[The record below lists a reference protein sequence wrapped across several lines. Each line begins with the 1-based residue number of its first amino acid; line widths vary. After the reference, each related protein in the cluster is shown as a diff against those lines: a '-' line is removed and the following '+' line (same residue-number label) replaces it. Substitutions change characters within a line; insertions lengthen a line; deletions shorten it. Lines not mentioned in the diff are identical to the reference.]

1 MKGIKA
7 ALCALALFAGFNA
20 MAQNEIRFGDML
32 VIRDYETVDEDG
44 NVEYATDI
52 KAGKSDYTIRR
63 RMRTHYPTFYM
74 GYSRL
79 GNSTLSPTFSPDFAA
94 GIGQKQSRSWDW
106 GIYTEGNSIPFNK
119 RGTIGISYALGV
131 GRSSYRLSG
140 GNYFYNDNGITRFG
154 NMPGN
159 ENVYDETWFR
169 YWSFRLPINLEL
181 QQYINKRPLFLTFG
195 PEVEIR
201 FSPKSLGRIN
211 GYKKKCSITQDFD
224 LNPLNINL
232 MAQVG
237 YDDIG
242 FMAKLSLIDLFQ
254 NPMRP
259 EPLIGGPG
267 MSPLN
272 CEVYPLTIGFSICY

>member
-1 MKGIKA
+1 MKNIRT
-7 ALCALALFAGFNA
+7 ALCALALLAGFNA

-79 GNSTLSPTFSPDFAA
+79 GNTTLSSSFSPDFAA

-119 RGTIGISYALGV
+119 RGTIGITYALGI
-131 GRSSYRLSG
+131 GRSSYKLTG
-140 GNYFYNDNGITRFG
+140 GNYFYDENGITHFG
-154 NMPGN
+154 SIPGN
-159 ENVYDETWFR
+159 DKVYDETWFR
-169 YWSFRLPINLEL
+169 YWSFRLPINFEL
-181 QQYINKRPLFLTFG
+181 QQYVNKKPLFLTFG
-195 PEVEIR
+195 PEVELR
-201 FSPKSLGRIN
+201 FSPKSLGRICDES
-211 GYKKKCSITQDFD
+211 KRRRITKDFD
-224 LNPLNINL
+224 INPLNVNL

-237 YDDIG
+237 YDNVG

-259 EPLIGGPG
+259 ESLVGGSG
-267 MSPLN
+267 MSTLN
-272 CEVYPLTIGFSICY
+272 CEVYPLTVGFSICY